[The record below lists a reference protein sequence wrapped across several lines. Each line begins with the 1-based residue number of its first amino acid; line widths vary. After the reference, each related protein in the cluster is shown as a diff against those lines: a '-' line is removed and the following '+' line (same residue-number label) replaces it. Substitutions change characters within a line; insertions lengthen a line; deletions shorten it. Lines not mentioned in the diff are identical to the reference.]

1 MTTGGAQK
9 DTDIAVLEQSFG
21 SEWIPLSYIGPG
33 RNDMLFL
40 PKKVLR
46 GGSMRIRY
54 LSQRIRYLSHE

>member
-9 DTDIAVLEQSFG
+9 VTDIAILEQRYG
-21 SEWIPLSYIGPG
+21 DKWIPLSWIGPG

-40 PKKVLR
+40 PKKVLK

-54 LSQRIRYLSHE
+54 MDHE